1 MTKMINMKDLLKE
14 VQKEDLDHLYS
25 NDKKQI
31 EKEFVD
37 VDHFLKAMAIDLG
50 KAGYKKQSI
59 EFQRFYKKY
68 WIEFKLKFEK
78 LYKNVIGG
86 K

>member
-1 MTKMINMKDLLKE
+1 MIIKLKDILNEAPKKDLNY
-14 VQKEDLDHLYS
+14 LYS

-31 EKEFVD
+31 EKEFKS
-37 VDHFLKAMAIDLG
+37 VDHFLKAMTVDLG
-50 KAGYKKQSI
+50 KAGHKKESI
-59 EFQRFYKKY
+59 EFQRFYKKN

-78 LYKNVIGG
+78 MYNKVIKG

>member
-1 MTKMINMKDLLKE
+1 MIIKLKDILNEAPKKDLNY
-14 VQKEDLDHLYS
+14 LYS

-31 EKEFVD
+31 EKEFKS
-37 VDHFLKAMAIDLG
+37 VDHFLKAMTIDLG
-50 KAGYKKQSI
+50 KAGHKKESV
-59 EFQRFYKKY
+59 EFQRFYKKN

-78 LYKNVIGG
+78 MYNKVMKG

>member
-1 MTKMINMKDLLKE
+1 MIIKLKDILNEAPKKDLNY
-14 VQKEDLDHLYS
+14 LYS

-31 EKEFVD
+31 EKEFKS
-37 VDHFLKAMAIDLG
+37 VDHFLKAMTIDLG
-50 KAGYKKQSI
+50 KAGYKKESV
-59 EFQRFYKKY
+59 EFQRFYKKN

-78 LYKNVIGG
+78 MYNKVIKG